1 MINYSLQLKY
11 LTHVMSVSPPPLMEV
26 HSGENVTLQCI
37 NVLKTPGKV
46 SWFKQVNSS
55 EPLCITSMWSSM
67 PNVHHY
73 NGFQVKRM
81 KMFTTNGTI
90 FLKITEVD
98 LSDSGTY
105 YCGSSYS
112 NKMEFG
118 EGAILIVEV
127 KEKKHDCPGD
137 SVQYCTI
144 HTETCAGEHCVYWF
158 RHGSGESRPGII
170 YTHGDRS
177 DQCEKTPEA
186 FLVYNLPKRNLSPSD
201 AGTYYC
207 DVASCG
213 EILFGNGNKLY
224 IKDNGADP
232 LLLVYCLSAALGL
245 LLILIIVLGSTNMN
259 KRRSLQCRGKKYP
272 YYIHIIYSSLHSS
285 QWRSVP
291 FKMREDLFYY
301 FH

>member
-1 MINYSLQLKY
+1 SH

-98 LSDSGTY
+98 VADSGLYFCGMSDSYFIFTNATVLKVQGNIF
-105 YCGSSYS
+105 
-112 NKMEFG
+112 NKLSMTQPVAE
-118 EGAILIVEV
+118 
-127 KEKKHDCPGD
+127 
-137 SVQYCTI
+137 SVQPGESVTLNCTI
-144 HTETCAGEHCVYWF
+144 PTETCAGEHSVYWF
-158 RHGSGESRPGII
+158 RHDSGESHPGII

-177 DQCEKTPEA
+177 EKSPEA
-186 FLVYNLPKRNLSPSD
+186 GSPTQSLVYNLPKRNLSPSD

-224 IKDNGADP
+224 IKG
-232 LLLVYCLSAALGL
+232 
-245 LLILIIVLGSTNMN
+245 
-259 KRRSLQCRGKKYP
+259 R
-272 YYIHIIYSSLHSS
+272 
-285 QWRSVP
+285 
-291 FKMREDLFYY
+291 
-301 FH
+301 